1 MANKSLIL
9 GAGQAAGTFNN
20 AQSGFN
26 AGMAQSGPTEI
37 AMMAMRDAMYKARQD
52 EVELKNYVGSMETID
67 VSKVEESMRPE
78 VNQFLIKNRNDYA
91 AAAKKASELD
101 ASDPGYLEAVNKMN
115 SIDAAFKNL
124 SANMDGFKNKRDQYY
139 EDDRNNSISQ
149 ASNRESLD
157 AMFKNSEYD
166 IVINPTGGFSIG
178 TGENYVDYSEFDK
191 DGDYNYFL
199 VNNEG
204 FNNIMTL
211 TNKAQNGAAKI
222 EGGLEDN
229 YRYQLNQMFNTMG
242 REDMESMVYDTV
254 ISDVPLNMVRD
265 EDGKSTNGWSD
276 DLLLIENDSKLRKW
290 LSENYL
296 KSLKQVAAGSYAQKR
311 AEANRKISD
320 AARRSRKIAE
330 AKQEVEES
338 STSNFD
344 LSTPQG
350 EAAAI
355 LYLQQKNQLAAG
367 GGGED
372 VTEEVTLPVD
382 PK

>member
-178 TGENYVDYSEFDK
+178 TGESYVDYSEFDK

-222 EGGLEDN
+222 EGGLEQN
-229 YRYQLNQMFNTMG
+229 YQYQLNQMFNTMG
-242 REDMESMVYDTV
+242 REDMESMLYDTV
-254 ISDVPLNMVRD
+254 ISDTPLNLRPD
-265 EDGKSTNGWSD
+265 FDPA
-276 DLLLIENDSKLRKW
+276 LLDIENDQALRKW
-290 LSENYL
+290 LSNTYL
-296 KSLKQVAAGSYAQKR
+296 QSLKTVAKGSYDQKR
-311 AEANRKISD
+311 AEANQKIRDSYSKSRASAKGRKSVED
-320 AARRSRKIAE
+320 NKSLMEKYNSASAEEKAKFAADL
-330 AKQEVEES
+330 VES
-338 STSNFD
+338 QT
-344 LSTPQG
+344 
-350 EAAAI
+350 AAAS
-355 LYLQQKNQLAAG
+355 
-367 GGGED
+367 E
-372 VTEEVTLPVD
+372 VD
-382 PK
+382 PLDPNK

>member
-178 TGENYVDYSEFDK
+178 TGESYVDYSEFDK

-222 EGGLEDN
+222 EGGLEQN
-229 YRYQLNQMFNTMG
+229 YQYQLNQMFNTMG
-242 REDMESMVYDTV
+242 REDMESMLYDTV
-254 ISDVPLNMVRD
+254 ISDTPLNLRPD
-265 EDGKSTNGWSD
+265 FDPA
-276 DLLLIENDSKLRKW
+276 LLDIENDQALRKW
-290 LSENYL
+290 LSNTYL
-296 KSLKQVAAGSYAQKR
+296 QSLKTVAKGSYDQKR

-330 AKQEVEES
+330 AKQRVEES

-344 LSTPQG
+344 LSTPEG
-350 EAAAI
+350 EAAATA
-355 LYLQQKNQLAAG
+355 YLIKKNNDAA
-367 GGGED
+367 
-372 VTEEVTLPVD
+372 EEVTLP
-382 PK
+382 PGEEQ

>member
-178 TGENYVDYSEFDK
+178 TGESYVDYSEFDK

-242 REDMESMVYDTV
+242 REDMESMIYDTV
-254 ISDVPLNMVRD
+254 ISDTPLNKVP
-265 EDGKSTNGWSD
+265 GNGWDD
-276 DLLLIENDSKLRKW
+276 DLLLMENDSKLRKW

-330 AKQEVEES
+330 AKQKVNES

-344 LSTPQG
+344 LSTPEG
-350 EAAAI
+350 EAAATA
-355 LYLQQKNQLAAG
+355 YLIKKNNDAAG
-367 GGGED
+367 GGE
-372 VTEEVTLPVD
+372 EEVTLPLGEE
-382 PK
+382 